1 MPTSLQKA
9 LQQKAMNST
18 APYTTSSGQF
28 ESCFA
33 KDLDLSEFQ
42 GNTKNSTSSCTAYSE
57 ALLKIKQEEI
67 QRKAIEE
74 EEEYTIFQAAAARTP
89 PQPQEK
95 EQKEDTL
102 TSILQRMHP
111 MDVSQNKKI
120 EKRARKKQ
128 GVHKKKWQQS
138 LRDGAS
144 IKKPIHNHNKKRG
157 CTKLN

>member
-1 MPTSLQKA
+1 MSTSLVQKA
-9 LQQKAMNST
+9 LQQKAKNT
-18 APYTTSSGQF
+18 TTPYTTSSGQF
-28 ESCFA
+28 ELCFA

-42 GNTKNSTSSCTAYSE
+42 GNTKNSTTSSCTAYSE

-74 EEEYTIFQAAAARTP
+74 EEEYTIFQAAAARIT
-89 PQPQEK
+89 PQPEEK

-102 TSILQRMHP
+102 TFILQRMHP
-111 MDVSQNKKI
+111 MEVSQNKQV

-128 GVHKKKWQQS
+128 CVHKKKWQQS

-144 IKKPIHNHNKKRG
+144 IKNPIYNNNNKKRMH
-157 CTKLN
+157 